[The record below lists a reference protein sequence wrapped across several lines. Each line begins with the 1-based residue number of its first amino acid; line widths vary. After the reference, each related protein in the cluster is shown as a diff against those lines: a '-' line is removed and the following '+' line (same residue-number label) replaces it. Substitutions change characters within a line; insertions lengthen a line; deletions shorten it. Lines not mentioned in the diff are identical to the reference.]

1 MASLI
6 DICCGCIGHSL
17 GHITPG
23 NRTGMI
29 VAYNLFIQAVVTIG
43 NGHMVGGRS
52 GSTNAYHISRSGG
65 VNLWWFWF
73 GLPFFTR
80 PPIWVR
86 TGRGRPLPNITTAN
100 KGLTIGLGVEVTVG
114 GWATV
119 IRVDNVED
127 RRHTQKGSHGG
138 GRCQK
143 EKISEPGRSACKK

>member
-1 MASLI
+1 
-6 DICCGCIGHSL
+6 
-17 GHITPG
+17 
-23 NRTGMI
+23 MI

-73 GLPFFTR
+73 GLPTLTSL
-80 PPIWVR
+80 PIWVKPSGPR
-86 TGRGRPLPNITTAN
+86 SLPNITTAN

-114 GWATV
+114 RWATV
-119 IRVDNVED
+119 IRVDNVVD
-127 RRHTQKGSHGG
+127 RENHPKWWHGG